1 MGPEIVVLVTASS
14 AEEGARIAKTLVDE
28 HLIAC
33 ANMVSGLRSF
43 FFWEGKMRDE
53 TETLLICKTMQPLI
67 EKVIKR
73 VKELH
78 SYSVPEIIAL
88 PIVAGSKEYL
98 SWIGETVKE
107 Q

>member
-14 AEEGARIAKTLVDE
+14 AEEGAKIARALVDE

-33 ANMVSGLRSF
+33 ANMVSGIRSF
-43 FFWEGKMRDE
+43 FFWEGKTRDE
-53 TETLLICKTMQPLI
+53 TETLLICKTRQPLI

-98 SWIGETVKE
+98 KWIGETVKE
-107 Q
+107 